1 MCWFGCNNRWNNGC
15 NGWNNGCG
23 GGCGR
28 CNNNGCGGNRESST
42 ENELVF
48 GLHGLG
54 DGELLAAHG
63 ELRLADVVARGP
75 AVEDRVVERDAGVF
89 AAVMAHL
96 CPGRPPRVPS
106 LRAAAASRGR
116 FPVPRAHDGSRRS
129 CGGRRG
135 RKRGDCGISAYR

>member
-1 MCWFGCNNRWNNGC
+1 MASR
-15 NGWNNGCG
+15 
-23 GGCGR
+23 
-28 CNNNGCGGNRESST
+28 GGNRESST

-116 FPVPRAHDGSRRS
+116 FPVPRAHEGSRRS

-135 RKRGDCGISAYR
+135 EKEVIAEYLPIGKKAHPVFSGTGPGFML